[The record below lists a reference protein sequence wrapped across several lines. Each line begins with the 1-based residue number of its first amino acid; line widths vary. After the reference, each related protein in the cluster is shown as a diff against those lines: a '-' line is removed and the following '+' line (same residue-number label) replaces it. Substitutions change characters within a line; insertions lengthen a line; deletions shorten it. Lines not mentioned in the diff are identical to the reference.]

1 MRPDTPA
8 DHVDHIAEAER
19 LERTA
24 GLYPEDAEHL
34 LLQAAAH
41 LELADAR
48 DRATTLYDRLIS
60 PSAAH
65 PPENPT
71 LIRALKAANLWEY
84 GHEAEARAIIDGV
97 RGTAPTDAAPWVIVA
112 ESLEAHDELDQAHET
127 FTEGLERLL
136 SAGPG
141 GAAGAGAGG
150 TAGAGAA
157 RAEGAAVPAGAAD
170 PGEAGAVA
178 GPMAAGGPV
187 EPTAAGWP
195 AESTAAGGPA
205 EPTETGEPVEPTP
218 TGRPAE
224 PTAAE
229 PPYPTHPLLFGRHR
243 VRRLLGEA
251 HDAWDALADR
261 VHRSRAAAAG
271 RTPVPLDEL
280 HDPKRIWALGSENP
294 DDLRA
299 EITRLQAEL
308 GSYREA
314 LSRPF
319 PVAVLH
325 WPATELTELLTAYPA
340 LSAEYPS
347 HEAHLATIESSLRE
361 LAASGTPNLG
371 IVTGTVP
378 SYEAF
383 AASEGTSP
391 DDPSLLPQYATTLA
405 ARGRAVGWPP
415 ERGAECWC
423 GSGRSYGECHGVS
436 G

>member
-48 DRATTLYDRLIS
+48 DRATTLYDSLLS
-60 PSAAH
+60 PSASH

-97 RGTAPTDAAPWVIVA
+97 RGTAPADAAPWVIVA
-112 ESLEAHDELDQAHET
+112 EALEAHDELDQAHET
-127 FTEGLERLL
+127 FTQALTRLL
-136 SAGPG
+136 PASPD
-141 GAAGAGAGG
+141 AAA
-150 TAGAGAA
+150 
-157 RAEGAAVPAGAAD
+157 P
-170 PGEAGAVA
+170 
-178 GPMAAGGPV
+178 
-187 EPTAAGWP
+187 
-195 AESTAAGGPA
+195 
-205 EPTETGEPVEPTP
+205 
-218 TGRPAE
+218 
-224 PTAAE
+224 AE

-243 VRRLLGEA
+243 VRRLLGAE
-251 HDAWDALADR
+251 HDGWDGLADR
-261 VHRSRAAAAG
+261 VHRTRASASG
-271 RTPVPLDEL
+271 RAPVPLDEL
-280 HDPKRIWALGSENP
+280 HDPKRVWALGSENP
-294 DDLRA
+294 EDLRA
-299 EITRLQAEL
+299 EIARLQSEL

-325 WPATELTELLTAYPA
+325 WPSTELAELLTAYPS
-340 LSAEYPS
+340 LSTEYPS

-361 LAASGTPNLG
+361 LSTSGTPNLG

-383 AASEGTSP
+383 AASEGTSA

-405 ARGRAVGWPP
+405 ARGRAEGWPP
-415 ERGAECWC
+415 ERGEGCWC
-423 GSGRSYGECHGVS
+423 GSGRVYADCHGD